1 MIAPLATTI
10 GTLYRRIAKP
20 LLFRLQPDG
29 VHGRMITAAR
39 LAAHVPFF
47 AACAK
52 RILRF
57 DQPAVLSQTLHGV
70 RFANPIGLAAG
81 LDKNAELLPLL
92 PSVGFGFGTVGSVTR
107 EPCAGNP
114 RPWFY
119 RLPAHKSLVV
129 HVGLANKG
137 AAAVQ
142 RQIARW
148 GARKPLR
155 TFPVVVS
162 VAKTNNPQT
171 CSDQE
176 AIADYLGSLQL
187 LQHDP
192 HVAVLEL
199 NISCPNTYGGEPF
212 TDPQRLEQLLSAVDA
227 LDIAKP
233 IWVKMPINHTW
244 QEFDAL
250 LAVVTQHNVQA
261 VTIGNLNKKRDA
273 ISSDDLPSQVHGNLS
288 GLPTQALSD
297 SLIEQTYQHYGDKLL
312 IVGVGGVFTAQDA
325 YRKLCLGA
333 SLVELITGLI
343 YEGPQ
348 LIGQINRELA
358 DLFARDGYPTIT
370 QAIGSAHAPRKH

>member
-1 MIAPLATTI
+1 
-10 GTLYRRIAKP
+10 
-20 LLFRLQPDG
+20 
-29 VHGRMITAAR
+29 
-39 LAAHVPFF
+39 
-47 AACAK
+47 
-52 RILRF
+52 
-57 DQPAVLSQTLHGV
+57 
-70 RFANPIGLAAG
+70 
-81 LDKNAELLPLL
+81 
-92 PSVGFGFGTVGSVTR
+92 
-107 EPCAGNP
+107 
-114 RPWFY
+114 
-119 RLPAHKSLVV
+119 
-129 HVGLANKG
+129 VGLANKG

-358 DLFARDGYPTIT
+358 DLFARDGYHTIT